1 MNITRIPRFNPWP
14 MRRLIALL
22 IAATACLA
30 VAQAALSYG
39 WPLKP
44 FHKAHPIRGNFGDP
58 RTIFS
63 DPFQP
68 SGVLGGCA
76 CSFHNGLDISGDPGQ
91 AVYPVVSGVARVR
104 DLSAVTVHAS
114 GGRAFKYMHITPTVY
129 DGQRVTAYK
138 TVIGHIDA
146 VASHVHLSEID
157 NSIVINPL
165 GTHHLTPY
173 ADHTKPKVASLL
185 LLEPNGKA
193 FQTRG
198 IAGSVELIAQAYDMP
213 ALPVPGIWFGYPVAP
228 AVVSWALL
236 SGNHYVVQPTT
247 VVDFRYTLPLP
258 RQFWN
263 VYARGTY
270 QNKPR
275 FGNQQFRT
283 WPGRFEY
290 KLTRGLF
297 DTHKLADGTYTL
309 RVTVEDT
316 AGNKTTNAEA
326 ITVCNADPTSCTAP
340 PAP

>member
-1 MNITRIPRFNPWP
+1 M
-14 MRRLIALL
+14 
-22 IAATACLA
+22 
-30 VAQAALSYG
+30 
-39 WPLKP
+39 
-44 FHKAHPIRGNFGDP
+44 
-58 RTIFS
+58 
-63 DPFQP
+63 
-68 SGVLGGCA
+68 
-76 CSFHNGLDISGDPGQ
+76 
-91 AVYPVVSGVARVR
+91 
-104 DLSAVTVHAS
+104 
-114 GGRAFKYMHITPTVY
+114 
-129 DGQRVTAYK
+129 
-138 TVIGHIDA
+138 
-146 VASHVHLSEID
+146 HLSEID

-236 SGNHYVVQPTT
+236 SGNRYVVQPTT

-258 RQFWN
+258 RRVLERLRTRHVPEQ
-263 VYARGTY
+263 AA
-270 QNKPR
+270 

-283 WPGRFEY
+283 WPGRFEF

-297 DTHKLADGTYTL
+297 DTRKLADGTYTL

-326 ITVCNADPTSCTAP
+326 ITMCNADPTSYGRP
-340 PAP
+340 RPDGPSP

>member
-1 MNITRIPRFNPWP
+1 

-22 IAATACLA
+22 IAAAACLA
-30 VAQAALSYG
+30 VAPAALSYG

-68 SGVLGGCA
+68 SGVLGGA
-76 CSFHNGLDISGDPGQ
+76 LLVPQWARHLRDPGQ

-114 GGRAFKYMHITPTVY
+114 GGRASRHAHHSTVY

-146 VASHVHLSEID
+146 VASHVHLERDRRLDRHQPARHAS
-157 NSIVINPL
+157 PP
-165 GTHHLTPY
+165 PY

-185 LLEPNGKA
+185 LLAPNGKA
-193 FQTRG
+193 FRRT
-198 IAGSVELIAQAYDMP
+198 GSQDRWSSSRRPTTCLRCP
-213 ALPVPGIWFGYPVAP
+213 SRIWFGYPVAP
-228 AVVSWALL
+228 AVVELGAPLRQSLRRPA
-236 SGNHYVVQPTT
+236 H
-247 VVDFRYTLPLP
+247 RRRRLPLHAASP
-258 RQFWN
+258 APVLERLRTRHVPEQAAFRKPA
-263 VYARGTY
+263 VPDLAGPFRVQADAGSLRHAQARGRDVHA
-270 QNKPR
+270 PR
-275 FGNQQFRT
+275 DSGGHCRQQ
-283 WPGRFEY
+283 
-290 KLTRGLF
+290 
-297 DTHKLADGTYTL
+297 A
-309 RVTVEDT
+309 
-316 AGNKTTNAEA
+316 TNAEA

>member
-1 MNITRIPRFNPWP
+1 

-22 IAATACLA
+22 IAAAACLA
-30 VAQAALSYG
+30 VAPAALSYG

-76 CSFHNGLDISGDPGQ
+76 CSFHNGLDISGDPARPCIPSSPGWPVSATCPRSPCTHQ
-91 AVYPVVSGVARVR
+91 AA
-104 DLSAVTVHAS
+104 
-114 GGRAFKYMHITPTVY
+114 RAFKYMHITPTVY

-146 VASHVHLSEID
+146 VAAHVHLSEID

-275 FGNQQFRT
+275 FGNQQFPDLAGPFRVQADAG
-283 WPGRFEY
+283 PLRHAQARGRDVHAPRDSGGHCRQQDDQR
-290 KLTRGLF
+290 RGDHGVQRGSDLLHGAARAMT
-297 DTHKLADGTYTL
+297 D
-309 RVTVEDT
+309 
-316 AGNKTTNAEA
+316 
-326 ITVCNADPTSCTAP
+326 IS
-340 PAP
+340 